1 MTRPTVELPMPR
13 CSSLRMICGST
24 ASDDAV
30 PRTMVSSS
38 RRYLINGSSF
48 RPDRRI
54 TVPSTISTKPA
65 QVR

>member
-24 ASDDAV
+24 ASEEAV
-30 PRTMVSSS
+30 PRTISNSS
-38 RRYLINGSSF
+38 RRYLRNGSMR

-54 TVPSTISTKPA
+54 TRPRISDTNA
-65 QVR
+65 TQVR

>member
-1 MTRPTVELPMPR
+1 MPR

-24 ASDDAV
+24 ASEEAV

-38 RRYLINGSSF
+38 RRYLMNGRIFS
-48 RPDRRI
+48 PDRRI
-54 TVPSTISTKPA
+54 TVPRISSTKPV